1 MAMALTEDERK
12 TADRLLAKLVGFA
25 CDEWANEVKRLMEAI
40 ETHMNDSLK
49 LIQDDPKVRLSEADY
64 KLWEVLNG

>member
-1 MAMALTEDERK
+1 MALTDDERK

-25 CDEWANEVKRLMEAI
+25 CEEWANEVKRLMEAI

-64 KLWEVLNG
+64 KLWEILNG

>member
-1 MAMALTEDERK
+1 MLTKDEQEN
-12 TADRLLAKLVGFA
+12 AERLMAKLVQFA
-25 CDEWANEVKRLMEAI
+25 CEEWANEVKRLKDAI
-40 ETHMNDSLK
+40 EQHMHDSLK